1 MRKLV
6 IPFVNGILTGALA
19 IILVK
24 ILPKF
29 QSLDLGSQIKVY
41 GLIIVL
47 ILIGLLLAS
56 KKG

>member
-29 QSLDLGSQIKVY
+29 QSLDLGSQVKTI
-41 GLIIVL
+41 GLVIVL
-47 ILIGLLLAS
+47 LLVGLLLAS